1 MRILPIA
8 LLALAFES
16 LAQTPMEFPAG
27 SEPVTPDGFE
37 QKFAG
42 RSLEGTRADGSSFRI
57 DPAKDGAYT
66 EMSRGNS
73 ANGKWRID
81 DGKFCTEMYRTSSA
95 CNEVRMVGD
104 VLYYKRITNGEVV
117 ALKLR

>member
-1 MRILPIA
+1 MRLLPIA

-16 LAQTPMEFPAG
+16 LAQPTEFPADA
-27 SEPVTPDGFE
+27 EAVTPELFE

-42 RSLEGTRADGSSFRI
+42 RSLEGVRADGSSFRM
-57 DPAKDGAYT
+57 DPAKDGGYV

-81 DGKFCTEMYRTSSA
+81 AGRLCTEMYRANSG
-95 CNEVRMVGD
+95 CNEVRALGE
-104 VLYYKRITNGEVV
+104 VLYYKRIANGEVV